1 MTMQDVQPDT
11 KSDTRDR
18 ALAHAPRSL
27 SFVLKNFVRNTI
39 IGAQLFVF
47 RRVYGMDIADGVRI
61 SLKARLDRANPKG
74 VHIGK
79 GSYVAFGAVV
89 LAHDMS
95 RALHFDTYIGEN
107 CFIGAN
113 SIILPGV
120 RVGDQCI
127 IGSGA
132 VVSKDVPSHSVAV
145 GNPARIVKTGIRTY
159 AGGILVEDYERAVA
173 ETQKAAKRT

>member
-1 MTMQDVQPDT
+1 MTMQDVQQDSRT
-11 KSDTRDR
+11 YVRDR
-18 ALAHAPRSL
+18 AQAHAPGSL
-27 SFVLKNFVRNTI
+27 AHKVKRVLRDAL
-39 IGAQLFVF
+39 IGARLEIL
-47 RRVYGMDIADGVRI
+47 RRVYGMDIADRVRI
-61 SLKARLDRANPKG
+61 SLKANLDKTNPKG

-79 GSYVAFGAVV
+79 GSYVAFGAVI

-113 SIILPGV
+113 AIILPGV

-132 VVSKDVPSHSVAV
+132 VVSKDVPSNSVAV
-145 GNPARIVKTGIRTY
+145 GNPARVVKTGIRTY
-159 AGGILVEDYERAVA
+159 EGGILVEDYERAL
-173 ETQKAAKRT
+173 AASLKKS